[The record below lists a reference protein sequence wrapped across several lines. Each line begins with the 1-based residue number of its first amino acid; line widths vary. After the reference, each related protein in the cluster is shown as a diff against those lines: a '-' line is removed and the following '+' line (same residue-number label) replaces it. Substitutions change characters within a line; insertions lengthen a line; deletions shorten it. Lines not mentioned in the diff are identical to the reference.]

1 MVSETD
7 TWLLEQLVSVADIFW
22 NVLGGQNLVLVVDTE
37 KVLYAKDGKNTH
49 FNLNCG
55 DQLKPQWITSRA
67 IASGKREVD
76 YVSTEKSTFGF
87 PYAAMAVPVT
97 KDGKTIG
104 ALTVT
109 SLMEKQQDMRIHSE
123 ALTAS
128 FSQLSEASDQ
138 IASSATTLADRSSSM
153 EKTVNSILQ
162 NVGSVE
168 EAIKL
173 IQDVSDRTHLLGLNA
188 AIEAARAGEL
198 GRGFN
203 VVAGEI
209 RKLASTVRDNVK
221 TISTSLSEMAMDVKK
236 SATDVSQLTIVAHDQ
251 AVVTE
256 QMSATMHQLGENVSA
271 LEVMSKE
278 AWL

>member
-1 MVSETD
+1 LVSETD

>member
-1 MVSETD
+1 MSETD